1 VSERPDAH
9 SEKQGD
15 FSTAADMPAVDKKV
29 SQDRRPPLD
38 FYARLHKQP
47 IRVKTIPG
55 QVIEG
60 ILKAYSPYD
69 LLIEIAN
76 GEEIILPKHAILFTC
91 RQAKQEGAV

>member
-1 VSERPDAH
+1 MSRDTDTATAH
-9 SEKQGD
+9 S
-15 FSTAADMPAVDKKV
+15 MPITETPALDKKL
-29 SQDRRPPLD
+29 SARPPLD
-38 FYARLHKQP
+38 FYSRLHKQP

-91 RQAKQEGAV
+91 KQATQEGA

>member
-1 VSERPDAH
+1 MSERPDAH
-9 SEKQGD
+9 SAKQSD
-15 FSTAADMPAVDKKV
+15 FSTAADTPAVDKKL
-29 SQDRRPPLD
+29 SERRPPLD
-38 FYARLHKQP
+38 FYSRLHKQP
-47 IRVKTIPG
+47 IRVKCISG

>member
-1 VSERPDAH
+1 MRPDTH
-9 SEKQGD
+9 SSD
-15 FSTAADMPAVDKKV
+15 YSTAANTPSVDKKL
-29 SQDRRPPLD
+29 SERRPPLD
-38 FYARLHKQP
+38 FYSRLHKQP
-47 IRVKTIPG
+47 VKVKTLSG

-91 RQAKQEGAV
+91 RQSKQGGEE

>member
-1 VSERPDAH
+1 MSQDTH
-9 SEKQGD
+9 STKQGD
-15 FSTAADMPAVDKKV
+15 FSTAADTPAVDKKL
-29 SQDRRPPLD
+29 SERRPPLD
-38 FYARLHKQP
+38 FYSRLHKQP
-47 IRVKTIPG
+47 VKVKTLSG

>member
-1 VSERPDAH
+1 MSDSHEAH
-9 SEKQGD
+9 SERSATPID
-15 FSTAADMPAVDKKV
+15 SPAVDKRL
-29 SQDRRPPLD
+29 SQERRPALD
-38 FYARLHKQP
+38 FYSRLHKQP
-47 IRVKTIPG
+47 IRVKTISG

-91 RQAKQEGAV
+91 RQVEKGEAA

>member
-1 VSERPDAH
+1 MSQDTTAAH

-15 FSTAADMPAVDKKV
+15 FPAVGTPAVDKKL
-29 SQDRRPPLD
+29 SERRPPLD
-38 FYARLHKQP
+38 FYSRLHKQP
-47 IRVKTIPG
+47 VKVKTIPG

-91 RQAKQEGAV
+91 RQAKQGDAV

>member
-1 VSERPDAH
+1 VSQDTTTAH
-9 SEKQGD
+9 SQSD
-15 FSTAADMPAVDKKV
+15 FSTAADTPAADKKV

-38 FYARLHKQP
+38 FYSRLHKQP
-47 IRVKTIPG
+47 VKVKTIPG

-91 RQAKQEGAV
+91 RQAKQGDAV

>member
-1 VSERPDAH
+1 MSDTNTAH
-9 SEKQGD
+9 SQSD
-15 FSTAADMPAVDKKV
+15 YSTAADTPAADKKL
-29 SQDRRPPLD
+29 SERRPPLD
-38 FYARLHKQP
+38 FYSRLHKQP
-47 IRVKTIPG
+47 VKVKTLSG

-91 RQAKQEGAV
+91 RQAKQEDTV

>member
-1 VSERPDAH
+1 MSERPDAH
-9 SEKQGD
+9 SAKQSD
-15 FSTAADMPAVDKKV
+15 FSTAADTPAADKKL

-47 IRVKTIPG
+47 IRVKCISG

-60 ILKAYSPYD
+60 TLRAFSAYD
-69 LLIEIAN
+69 LLVEIAN

-91 RQAKQEGAV
+91 RQVEKEGA

>member
-1 VSERPDAH
+1 MSDSHEAH
-9 SEKQGD
+9 SESSATPID
-15 FSTAADMPAVDKKV
+15 SPAVDKRL
-29 SQDRRPPLD
+29 SQERRPALD
-38 FYARLHKQP
+38 FYSRLHKQP
-47 IRVKTIPG
+47 IRVKTISG

-91 RQAKQEGAV
+91 RQAKQEEAA

>member
-1 VSERPDAH
+1 MNERPDAH
-9 SEKQGD
+9 SKSD
-15 FSTAADMPAVDKKV
+15 FSTAAGTPTVDKKL
-29 SQDRRPPLD
+29 SAKPALD

-47 IRVKTIPG
+47 IKVKTLPG

>member
-1 VSERPDAH
+1 MNERPAAH
-9 SEKQGD
+9 SAKQGD
-15 FSTAADMPAVDKKV
+15 YSTAADTPTVDKKL
-29 SQDRRPPLD
+29 SPARPPLD

-47 IRVKTIPG
+47 IRVKTLSG
-55 QVIEG
+55 QIIEG

-91 RQAKQEGAV
+91 RQAKQEDTV

>member
-1 VSERPDAH
+1 VSQDTTTAH
-9 SEKQGD
+9 SAKQGD
-15 FSTAADMPAVDKKV
+15 FSTAADTPAGDKKL

-47 IRVKTIPG
+47 VKVKTISG

-76 GEEIILPKHAILFTC
+76 SEEIILPKHAILFAC
-91 RQAKQEGAV
+91 RQAKEEAA

>member
-1 VSERPDAH
+1 MSQDTTTAH

-15 FSTAADMPAVDKKV
+15 FSTADTPAADKKL

-91 RQAKQEGAV
+91 RQAKQGDAV

>member
-1 VSERPDAH
+1 MSQDTTAAH

-15 FSTAADMPAVDKKV
+15 FPAVGTPAVDKKL
-29 SQDRRPPLD
+29 SAKPALD
-38 FYARLHKQP
+38 FYAKLHKQP
-47 IRVKTIPG
+47 IKVKTIPG

-91 RQAKQEGAV
+91 RQRGED

>member
-1 VSERPDAH
+1 VNERPDAH
-9 SEKQGD
+9 SQSD
-15 FSTAADMPAVDKKV
+15 YSTAADTPAGDKKV
-29 SQDRRPPLD
+29 SERRPPLD
-38 FYARLHKQP
+38 FYSRLHKQP
-47 IRVKTIPG
+47 VKVKTIPG

-91 RQAKQEGAV
+91 RQTKREGAI

>member
-1 VSERPDAH
+1 
-9 SEKQGD
+9 
-15 FSTAADMPAVDKKV
+15 MDKKLSAKPV
-29 SQDRRPPLD
+29 LD
-38 FYARLHKQP
+38 FYSKLHKKP
-47 IRVKTIPG
+47 VKVKTIPG

>member
-1 VSERPDAH
+1 MSERPEAH
-9 SEKQGD
+9 SQSD
-15 FSTAADMPAVDKKV
+15 YSTAADTPAVDKKL
-29 SQDRRPPLD
+29 SPRPPD

-47 IRVKTIPG
+47 VKVKTISG

-91 RQAKQEGAV
+91 RQAKQGDAV

>member
-1 VSERPDAH
+1 MSEPSAH
-9 SEKQGD
+9 SQSD
-15 FSTAADMPAVDKKV
+15 YSAADTPAADKKL
-29 SQDRRPPLD
+29 SAKPALD

-47 IRVKTIPG
+47 IKVKTLPG

-91 RQAKQEGAV
+91 RQAKQGDAV